1 MQPFLHQRLQALAG
15 LQAASSAMLAKYN
28 RLDLDLAP
36 ALSAF
41 LDQAVQGYRALG
53 LASAENRLLA
63 LQAQTVSAA
72 QGTHPDTL
80 ERVTSH
86 RRELQRAVALRVLQH
101 SAEQLRGDIER
112 DQRQLDDTRA
122 QLRPM
127 VLLALQLGLVTLRG
141 RQPPA
146 LARLETLW
154 RAMLA
159 HPDLQLAARQLAM
172 QASVHDVL
180 LLLAGLVEAARGS
193 VPPRMVPPAQPAR

>member
-141 RQPPA
+141 RQPLA
-146 LARLETLW
+146 LPRLETLW

-159 HPDLQLAARQLAM
+159 HADLQLAARQLAM

-193 VPPRMVPPAQPAR
+193 VPPRMAPPAQPAH

>member
-80 ERVTSH
+80 ERVASH

-146 LARLETLW
+146 LARLEALW

-159 HPDLQLAARQLAM
+159 HTDLQLAARQLAM

-180 LLLAGLVEAARGS
+180 LLLAGLLEAARGS
-193 VPPRMVPPAQPAR
+193 VPPRPAPPAPPAR

>member
-80 ERVTSH
+80 ERVASH

-159 HPDLQLAARQLAM
+159 HADLQLAARQLAM